1 MYREPTK
8 VARRFLED
16 GTKVRVSKKTGHI
29 IPKPDP
35 LADRMPRSSGI
46 HDVMW
51 SNGYLVIN
59 EVMSCDM
66 VWSTDDVM
74 WYDIMWCVAYQSI
87 NQSINQ

>member
-1 MYREPTK
+1 MMTKIGHDYIASISYIYESYCIVLYREPTK

-46 HDVMW
+46 HDVM
-51 SNGYLVIN
+51 
-59 EVMSCDM
+59 
-66 VWSTDDVM
+66 
-74 WYDIMWCVAYQSI
+74 
-87 NQSINQ
+87 